1 MGWPSEEKIYR
12 WRGFGGRQSREET
25 SRWRNLMGAVKI
37 CLLGFARWSD
47 GHGVCLHFSIQHPLR
62 SLEEIQKKV
71 KICHINNSS
80 RQLFSTLCQVLS

>member
-12 WRGFGGRQSREET
+12 WRGFGGKQSREET

-47 GHGVCLHFSIQHPLR
+47 GHGVCLHLSIQHPLR
-62 SLEEIQKKV
+62 SLEEITKEREDL
-71 KICHINNSS
+71 S
-80 RQLFSTLCQVLS
+80 CQQ